1 MMRCYAPVLLCAMI
15 VTSGCA
21 AAALTNPAGIS
32 SVASAIEAVSST
44 ATGFKATKSAA
55 ELNGAN
61 KGLVEAQTAMT
72 EVQVTQTQTDR
83 ARVAQERVVTARL
96 LRDMSNDYQ
105 ERVFMVLAEW
115 VDAGGDPDFAFKY
128 ALARIDD
135 DSHTKVLP
143 QQAFPAL
150 GPPIATQSS
159 TIAPAIPGRKAQETA
174 SLPLSNDTDSE
185 AAAAALLTYPEILV
199 H

>member
-1 MMRCYAPVLLCAMI
+1 MVRYVLVSLAML

-21 AAALTNPAGIS
+21 AAALTSPAGIS

-72 EVQVTQTQTDR
+72 EAQVTQTQTDR
-83 ARVAQERVVTARL
+83 TRIAQERVITARL

-143 QQAFPAL
+143 QQAFAAL
-150 GPPIATQSS
+150 GAPVGTQSS
-159 TIAPAIPGRKAQETA
+159 TIAPAMPGRKAQETA

>member
-1 MMRCYAPVLLCAMI
+1 MMRCYAPALLCAMI

-115 VDAGGDPDFAFKY
+115 VEAGGDPDFAFRY

-135 DSHTKVLP
+135 DSRTKILP
-143 QQAFPAL
+143 QQNYSPPGLPAQTS
-150 GPPIATQSS
+150 A
-159 TIAPAIPGRKAQETA
+159 IAPSSLQLKA
-174 SLPLSNDTDSE
+174 PDTRSVPTTSGADPVD
-185 AAAAALLTYPEILV
+185 AGATLFPYPEGLF